1 MSKRMI
7 AAGLATLAV
16 LALAACKKDQPAA
29 NNTAADVSAAPTN
42 TSAMSAAPASSSEA
56 PPSAAADS
64 SAAPPSRGDPTR
76 Q

>member
-1 MSKRMI
+1 MSKRII

-16 LALAACKKDQPAA
+16 LSLAACKKDQPAA

-56 PPSAAADS
+56 ASAPADS
-64 SAAPPSRGDPTR
+64 SAPPPSRGDPTR